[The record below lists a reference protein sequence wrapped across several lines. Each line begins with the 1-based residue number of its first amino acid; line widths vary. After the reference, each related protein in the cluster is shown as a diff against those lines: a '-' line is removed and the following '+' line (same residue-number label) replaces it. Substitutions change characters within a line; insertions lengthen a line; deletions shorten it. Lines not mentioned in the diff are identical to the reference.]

1 MVYSLLLRRTRRQL
15 HLRIAEVLAKQFPV
29 FVENQ
34 PEQLAHH
41 YTEADHGV
49 LALPY
54 WRRAI
59 RSAVRRAAH
68 AEARQYLDKAKELL
82 QTLPTSAECR
92 EHELALQLLE
102 RATMARRGRAIDL
115 F

>member
-1 MVYSLLLRRTRRQL
+1 M
-15 HLRIAEVLAKQFPV
+15 
-29 FVENQ
+29 
-34 PEQLAHH
+34 
-41 YTEADHGV
+41 
-49 LALPY
+49 
-54 WRRAI
+54 
-59 RSAVRRAAH
+59 RRAAH